1 MYANHHDERGR
12 NQLSPDYT
20 AFERNLIAN
29 KSKAIKQGS
38 NLILYDGFMMQRLL
52 GNLIHESENSIDN
65 VNIVFDSRLTSLNV
79 ALKGFFHKY
88 LFALALTDTVFH
100 PFNYGFT
107 VNKAC

>member
-12 NQLSPDYT
+12 NQISPDDT
-20 AFERNLIAN
+20 AFKRNFIAN

-65 VNIVFDSRLTSLNV
+65 VHIVLDSRLTSLNV
-79 ALKGFFHKY
+79 ALKGFCHKY
-88 LFALALTDTVFH
+88 LFALALTDIVFH

>member
-52 GNLIHESENSIDN
+52 GNLIHESKNS
-65 VNIVFDSRLTSLNV
+65 
-79 ALKGFFHKY
+79 
-88 LFALALTDTVFH
+88 
-100 PFNYGFT
+100 
-107 VNKAC
+107 

>member
-12 NQLSPDYT
+12 NQISPDDT
-20 AFERNLIAN
+20 AFKR
-29 KSKAIKQGS
+29 

-65 VNIVFDSRLTSLNV
+65 VHIVFDSRLTSLNV
-79 ALKGFFHKY
+79 ALKGFCHKY
-88 LFALALTDTVFH
+88 LFALALTDIVFH